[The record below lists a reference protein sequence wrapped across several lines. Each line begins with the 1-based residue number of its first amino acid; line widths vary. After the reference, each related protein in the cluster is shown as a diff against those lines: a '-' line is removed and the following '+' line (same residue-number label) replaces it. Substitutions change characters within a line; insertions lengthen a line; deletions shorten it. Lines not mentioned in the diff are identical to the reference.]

1 MDNYR
6 KPIIPAVLNKKVRSL
21 RPGDIVLLPDNSYE
35 TLTNGIQKAT
45 VQRIYPHIVSL
56 KTIPDGRM
64 ISLSYVDAVQLQ
76 VIRPA
81 KFEIKSKEMDEN
93 AIGQTLDTV
102 RREEKN

>member
-1 MDNYR
+1 MDNFR
-6 KPIIPAVLNKKVRSL
+6 KPIIPAVLNRKVRSL

-45 VQRIYPHIVSL
+45 VQRIYSHIVSL

-64 ISLSYVDAVQLQ
+64 ISLSYVDAAKLQ

-81 KFEIKSKEMDEN
+81 EFEIKSKEMDEDS
-93 AIGQTLDTV
+93 IGQTLDTV
-102 RREEKN
+102 RRGEKN